1 MTGPEYALGGRQSK
15 GDRSMFWDERPGDGT
30 MALRLIPKR
39 LVGQTVRGIRNR
51 LGQTQEQF
59 AESVGASGG
68 EVVANWE
75 EGRSQPDAGT
85 LAKIAAMGLV
95 DVLVFHDDTPADELP
110 QLTPG
115 EANELR
121 GILSRMEAL
130 LAEAREIVEAA
141 ADRTV
146 VEVLEAAS
154 SVRPPTPTALE
165 ADGAVTLA
173 AEVTVKPRARKTA
186 GESRSGGSSGS
197 GSSRSRSGGGSTSR
211 SSSSRSGGGSGS
223 SGSKSSSGGSKSGS
237 GRSGSSSGLPSSGSG
252 SSGSFSSG
260 SKSSSGSSS
269 SGSRS
274 SGSRSG
280 GGSSGGSSSS
290 KS

>member
-1 MTGPEYALGGRQSK
+1 
-15 GDRSMFWDERPGDGT
+15 

-51 LGQTQEQF
+51 LGLTQEQF

-68 EVVANWE
+68 DVIASWE
-75 EGRSQPDAGT
+75 EGRSQPDTGT

-95 DVLVFHDDTPADELP
+95 DVLVFHDEVPSDELP

-115 EANELR
+115 EASELR
-121 GILSRMEAL
+121 AILSRMEAL
-130 LAEAREIVEAA
+130 LGEARDIVEAA

-154 SVRPPTPTALE
+154 SARLPAPAGLE

-173 AEVTVKPRARKTA
+173 AEVTVKPRARA
-186 GESRSGGSSGS
+186 GSPGSKSSSRGSSSGGTSS
-197 GSSRSRSGGGSTSR
+197 STR
-211 SSSSRSGGGSGS
+211 SSSSRSGGSKTTGSGT
-223 SGSKSSSGGSKSGS
+223 KSSGGSKSSIGGS
-237 GRSGSSSGLPSSGSG
+237 KSGGGRSGSSSA
-252 SSGSFSSG
+252 G
-260 SKSSSGSSS
+260 SKSSGSSS
-269 SGSRS
+269 SRSGS

-280 GGSSGGSSSS
+280 SGGSSSNG
-290 KS
+290 